1 MIEELNAKEEFYK
14 ADTKNKEYLEHMVLI
29 NNMCSWLKSYIY
41 RFTSMRV
48 ENLQSYLNWFIYLQ
62 RVKKQQDKWE
72 KSSRIMRHLLLD
84 DSKYTRKY

>member
-1 MIEELNAKEEFYK
+1 MLKKNYIKQIQ
-14 ADTKNKEYLEHMVLI
+14 KNKEHLEHMELI

-62 RVKKQQDKWE
+62 IVKQQQDKWKNHQE
-72 KSSRIMRHLLLD
+72 
-84 DSKYTRKY
+84 